1 MKNIIVLLGCSA
13 TMLCMEFWSLFPF
26 SETMHNPFLFSKQH
40 LSWQSHVDYAATRT
54 GFCILF
60 AVIWY
65 LSGKQ
70 WQYLALLLL
79 MCGYLI
85 DYLLTYNEPFAYS
98 YLFGLKVPVSYTL
111 FMIISAG
118 AVIVKS
124 IIEQWKTS

>member
-13 TMLCMEFWSLFPF
+13 ALLCMELYSLWPY
-26 SETMHNPFLFSKQH
+26 SEVMHNPFPFSKQE
-40 LSWQSHVDYAATRT
+40 LSWQSYVDYAATRA
-54 GFCILF
+54 GICILF

-79 MCGYLI
+79 ICGYFV
-85 DYLLTYNEPFAYS
+85 DYLLIYNEPFGYS
-98 YLFGLKVPVSYTL
+98 YFFGHRLPVSYTL

-118 AVIVKS
+118 VVIFKS
-124 IIEQWKTS
+124 MIEQWRK

>member
-1 MKNIIVLLGCSA
+1 MRNIIVLLGCSA
-13 TMLCMEFWSLFPF
+13 TLLCMEIWSLWPF
-26 SETMHNPFLFSKQH
+26 SETMHNPFPFSKQE

-70 WQYLALLLL
+70 WQYLALFIL

-85 DYLLTYNEPFAYS
+85 DYLLTYNEPWSYS
-98 YLFGLKVPVSYTL
+98 HLFGHRVPLSYTL
-111 FMIISAG
+111 FMIISTG
-118 AVIVKS
+118 AVIFKS
-124 IIEQWKTS
+124 ILDEWKT